1 MKGSAALVQIMEPYA
16 EALMALATSQNMTE
30 QIGNEAIGVQ
40 EALESSPELSAFLAS
55 PVYAKEQK
63 KAVIRQ
69 LFDGKIHTYFL
80 SFLLLLVDKQRI
92 DLTAGICDRYRAL
105 LRDLNKAVLAEVTST
120 VDLNDAQRQSIVEQV
135 KGMTGAQSV
144 ELKTTLDPELIGGV
158 VIKVGSQVID
168 ASLRGQL
175 RRIGLALGK
184 S

>member
-1 MKGSAALVQIMEPYA
+1 MKGSAALAQVIEPYA
-16 EALMALATSQNMTE
+16 EALMALASSQTMTE
-30 QIGNEAIGVQ
+30 PIGNEAIGVQ
-40 EALESSPELSAFLAS
+40 DVLGSSPELSAFLAN
-55 PVYAKEQK
+55 PVYAKDQK

-69 LFDGKIHTYFL
+69 LFDGKIHHYFL

-92 DLTAGICDRYRAL
+92 ELAAGICDRYCAL

-120 VDLNDAQRQSIVEQV
+120 VDLNDAQRQSIIDQV

-144 ELKTTLDPELIGGV
+144 ELKSILDPELIGGV

-175 RRIGLALGK
+175 RRIGFALGK

>member
-1 MKGSAALVQIMEPYA
+1 MPK
-16 EALMALATSQNMTE
+16 
-30 QIGNEAIGVQ
+30 
-40 EALESSPELSAFLAS
+40 
-55 PVYAKEQK
+55 
-63 KAVIRQ
+63 
-69 LFDGKIHTYFL
+69 GKIHTYFL

>member
-16 EALMALATSQNMTE
+16 EALMSLASSQNMTE
-30 QIGNEAIGVQ
+30 QIGSEAIGIQ
-40 EALESSPELSAFLAS
+40 EALASSPDLSAFLAS
-55 PVYAKEQK
+55 PVYPKEQK

-69 LFDGKIHTYFL
+69 LFDGKIHAYFL

-92 DLTAGICDRYRAL
+92 DLVSGICDRYRAL
-105 LRDLNKAVLAEVTST
+105 LRDLQKAVLAEVTST
-120 VDLNDAQRQSIVEQV
+120 VELNDAQRQSIVEQV

-144 ELKTTLDPELIGGV
+144 ELQSTLDPELIGGV

>member
-1 MKGSAALVQIMEPYA
+1 MKGSAALIQIMEPYA
-16 EALMALATSQNMTE
+16 EALMALASSQNMTE
-30 QIGNEAIGVQ
+30 QIGSEAIGIQ
-40 EALESSPELSAFLAS
+40 EALAASPELSAFLAS

-69 LFDGKIHTYFL
+69 LFDGKIHAYFL

-92 DLTAGICDRYRAL
+92 ELVAGICDRYRAL
-105 LRDLNKAVLAEVTST
+105 LRDLQKAVLAEVTST
-120 VDLNDAQRQSIVEQV
+120 VELNDAQRQSIVEQV

-144 ELKTTLDPELIGGV
+144 ELQSILDPELIGGV

>member
-16 EALMALATSQNMTE
+16 EALMALATSHNMTE

-55 PVYAKEQK
+55 PVYAKDQK

-69 LFDGKIHTYFL
+69 LFDGKIHAYFL

-105 LRDLNKAVLAEVTST
+105 LRDLQKAVLAEVTST

-135 KGMTGAQSV
+135 KGMTGAESV
-144 ELKTTLDPELIGGV
+144 ELKSVLDPELIGGV